1 MGLTLLC
8 TEKYICAYVHS
19 PLWERLWHLPTP
31 NFPALNFISFLMK
44 AVCWGDETVNSFAS
58 SSSSNPPN
66 AKTETAVIMFHQRY
80 QGWTQWAESR
90 FHYLN
95 SPRGESGRNVTVA
108 TAVKLVG
115 IAVCVCVYRQ
125 GQRVDVQ
132 ECVMKS
138 CKSWKVFFNGISFG
152 IGISPKVGEFYLEEA
167 CCVLVC
173 ANSVCQLCCFLIWLS
188 CCDWH
193 VVSNTIM
200 RRAERVTLIFTN

>member
-66 AKTETAVIMFHQRY
+66 AKTETAVIMFHQWY

-95 SPRGESGRNVTVA
+95 SPRGGSGRNVTVV

-115 IAVCVCVYRQ
+115 IAVCVRMQTGAESWCARMCHEIMQ
-125 GQRVDVQ
+125 I
-132 ECVMKS
+132 MK
-138 CKSWKVFFNGISFG
+138 G
-152 IGISPKVGEFYLEEA
+152 
-167 CCVLVC
+167 
-173 ANSVCQLCCFLIWLS
+173 FLQWDLFWY
-188 CCDWH
+188 WH
-193 VVSNTIM
+193 LT
-200 RRAERVTLIFTN
+200 